1 MRKLLSIS
9 IKVIFVLLLVSCSQ
23 TSNKTITKDTI
34 NSDIERTDTLV
45 KTNTEYSKG
54 DSISNSSTNTESS
67 EKGSHYKEFEVK
79 HNSPNQ
85 TEIDSIKR
93 EKSKGKK

>member
-34 NSDIERTDTLV
+34 NSDTKRADTLV
-45 KTNTEYSKG
+45 KTNSEYSKG
-54 DSISNSSTNTESS
+54 DSISSTSSNTDSS
-67 EKGSHYKEFEVK
+67 IKGSHYKEFEIK

-85 TEIDSIKR
+85 TEIDSIKK
-93 EKSKGKK
+93 EKLKGKK